1 MENKFYSILTKIG
14 QVQLANTAAL
24 GNKLKLKTI
33 KVGDGGSDNGEETF
47 PKEIDT
53 KLVRECWSGTIN
65 DLYINPENKNWLVIE
80 AVIPDEVGGFYITEF
95 GIYDDQNNLVAIGKY
110 PKTYKPNITEG
121 SGSSLFLRIMLQVSN
136 ASSVELSI
144 DPAIMLASK
153 KYVEDAFS
161 KRTDNLDSNSSDIL
175 ATAKA
180 VYKLNNKLSTV
191 QFLPYD
197 PKRKYRTGETCTV
210 EVNDQVIPMQMYA
223 GPNLTCKGIDPANI
237 DNRHDGW
244 SDSKKP
250 FWWIPYGGRVGMPFY
265 WLSETPPEE
274 AVMEMNV
281 NLPVEVYWRLVKTYP
296 HLVKNKHINTGDIRG
311 EFIRVWDHGRGV
323 DTGRNILSYQ
333 NDQIKWHY
341 HDFVD
346 ENGNKHYAISDEN
359 KRATKGADAI
369 ASDGPHEQ
377 DNDTAIDHT
386 TKNNPN
392 ENSEDNNWKE
402 TRPRN
407 IARAMAIYI

>member
-1 MENKFYSILTKIG
+1 MSNKYYSILTKIG
-14 QVQLANTAAL
+14 QAQLANTVAL

-33 KVGDGGSDNGEETF
+33 KVGDGGNDNGEETF

-53 KLVRECWSGTIN
+53 ELVRECWSGTIN

-95 GIYDDQNNLVAIGKY
+95 GIYDDQDNLVAIGKY

-121 SGSSLFLRIMLQVSN
+121 SGSSLFLRVMLQVSN
-136 ASSVELSI
+136 ASSVELSV

-153 KYVEDAFS
+153 KYVEDVFS

-180 VYKLNNKLSTV
+180 VYKLNNKLSTA

-197 PKRKYRTGETCTV
+197 PKRTYRTGEICTV

-223 GPNLTCKGIDPANI
+223 GPNLTCKGKDPSNI
-237 DNRHDGW
+237 TNRHDGW
-244 SDSKKP
+244 SDNKKP

-274 AVMEMNV
+274 AVLEMNV
-281 NLPVEVYWRLVKTYP
+281 NLPVEVYWRLAKTYP
-296 HLVKNKHINTGDIRG
+296 HLVKNKNINTGDIRG
-311 EFIRVWDHGRGV
+311 EFIRVWDNGRGI
-323 DTGRNILSYQ
+323 DIGRNILSVQ
-333 NDQIKWHY
+333 HDQIKWHH

-346 ENGNKHYAISDEN
+346 DNGILYYALNDGNNRN
-359 KRATKGADAI
+359 KRGSDAVGTEGPDEPN
-369 ASDGPHEQ
+369 SDCGI
-377 DNDTAIDHT
+377 NHT
-386 TKNNPN
+386 RKNNPN
-392 ENSEDNNWKE
+392 ENSENNKWKE

>member
-1 MENKFYSILTKIG
+1 MSNKYYSILTKIG
-14 QVQLANTAAL
+14 QAQFANTAAL

-33 KVGDGGSDNGEETF
+33 KVGDGGDDNGEETF

-53 KLVRECWSGTIN
+53 KLVRERWNGAIN
-65 DLYINPENKNWLVIE
+65 DLYINPENRNWLVIE

-95 GIYDDQNNLVAIGKY
+95 GLYDDQDNLVAIGKY

-121 SGSSLFLRIMLQVSN
+121 SGSSLFLRVMLQVSN
-136 ASSVELSI
+136 ASQVELSV

-153 KYVEDAFS
+153 KYVETVFS
-161 KRTDNLDSNSSDIL
+161 RKTDSLENNSSEIL

-180 VYKLNNKLSTV
+180 AYKLNNKLSTA

-197 PKRKYRTGETCTV
+197 PKRRYRTGEICTV
-210 EVNDQVIPMQMYA
+210 ELNDQVIPMQMYA
-223 GPNLTCKGIDPANI
+223 GPNLTCKGIDPSNI
-237 DNRHDGW
+237 TNRHDGW

-265 WLSETPPEE
+265 WLSKTPPEE

-281 NLPVEVYWRLVKTYP
+281 NLPVEVYWRLAKTYP
-296 HLVKNKHINTGDIRG
+296 HLVKNNHINTGEIRG
-311 EFIRVWDHGRGV
+311 EFIRVWDNGRGV
-323 DTGRNILSYQ
+323 DVERNILSYQ
-333 NDQIKWHY
+333 NDQIKWHH

-346 ENGNKHYAISDEN
+346 ENGIAYYALNDGNNRKKRGSDAVGTE
-359 KRATKGADAI
+359 
-369 ASDGPHEQ
+369 GPDEQ
-377 DNDTAIDHT
+377 NNDCGINHT
-386 TKNNPN
+386 RKNNPN
-392 ENSEDNNWKE
+392 ENSEKNNWKE